1 MIKIRNSRKKSNKS
15 GFMWF
20 SIRNKIVLCFLVPM
34 IFMILIGTIAYRKSA
49 EGMSEK
55 FLESTQETMNM
66 GISYL
71 EMVNT
76 FIKSEALTYAN
87 DADLGKYLMGLYK
100 EDPINTMNILNDA
113 KSIILASQTSNAFIS
128 NIHIITQE
136 DLQMLSTVNGYS
148 SAGIL
153 TDYQKEMSN
162 AYNNVCPKW
171 IDKHDVLDEH
181 IKLNSDSYIL
191 SFQSFSQANNAIIV
205 IDIKKDAIKGFLSD
219 LDFGQGSVVA
229 FITEGGREIICE
241 KRDDEQDNQKKDEE
255 ISLFHEEFFQQSF
268 QSEELN
274 GFFEVEFRG
283 EEYLYV
289 YSRSS
294 ENNSTIC
301 TLVPN
306 NIVIGQAN
314 QIGVITIQLI
324 VLSLIVAASIGVLI
338 TLGIQ
343 KNMKQISMG
352 LEKVA
357 EGDLTG
363 VVKVKGRD
371 EFKDLAL
378 SATHMIENNKKLVRK
393 VNLATVQLEKST
405 NEVMGVSNV
414 INNYSM
420 DITQAIGEINEG
432 MTRQSE
438 HAQECVLKT
447 SSLSNEIQV
456 VILVVEKVEKL
467 INETNTMIQK
477 GMELIRNLGD
487 RAKETNLVTGMV
499 RQSIEEL
506 KNKSELIKSFAG
518 IITDISEQSNLL
530 SLNASIEAARAGE
543 AGRGFAVV
551 AENIRSLADNSAS
564 AAREISNNVKII
576 REQTLNSV
584 SNAKE
589 AERMVNNQT
598 EVVEDVIAVFEEMKQ
613 SMGFL
618 VNGLKE
624 IVVSTENA
632 DKERKDTLSA
642 VKNISEIIE
651 ETAICA
657 ELVND
662 IAKKLQENVENLNQ
676 TADSLGENMND
687 LKSEIVVFKIE

>member
-1 MIKIRNSRKKSNKS
+1 
-15 GFMWF
+15 MWF

>member
-1 MIKIRNSRKKSNKS
+1 LIKIRNSRKKSNKS